1 MADERGIIAENREKV
16 LLGYDRD
23 NAETKMV
30 NVDATGKLKVTGLD
44 VDTSYLDDGAWV
56 DDTSKHL
63 LVGGL
68 YQVTPQAVTDGKV
81 APFQIDINGNMKVS
95 MSSDIQI
102 GAVEIKNGASDARA
116 LVVVATSDSAP
127 NLDATNLLGV
137 HSLLSARKDATTT
150 IGLTAEDSTHNALHV
165 AITDGEGVASV
176 NGSNALEVALTAGSA
191 VVGEV
196 TIGAATGAAGDLAK
210 IEDTQ
215 HTTADV
221 GVMALAVENEDQA
234 DLSTGDKDYTPIA
247 VTKEGNVIVKQEGTI
262 GVTESSPITGF
273 ALETS
278 LAKLTIA
285 QGGAIGTNTQAMV
298 GGSVT
303 TAAPTYTTAQISPL
317 SLATTGSLR
326 VVDAT
331 RLADGHNVTIDNA
344 AGSAVYVQPG
354 TSATFTVDLGT
365 NNDVTNKETPDA
377 TAAYAASFDDSAAY
391 EASSVSKASAGV
403 LFGFSGYNSG
413 AAQFIQIHNASSL
426 PADTG
431 VPDVIIYV
439 PATSNFSWDCG
450 KHGKYLD
457 TGIVIS
463 NSSTGPAKTIGAA
476 DCWFNVSFK

>member
-23 NAETKMV
+23 NSETRMV
-30 NVDATGKLKVTGLD
+30 NVDSTGRLKL
-44 VDTSYLDDGAWV
+44 A
-56 DDTSKHL
+56 
-63 LVGGL
+63 
-68 YQVTPQAVTDGKV
+68 AV
-81 APFQIDINGNMKVS
+81 
-95 MSSDIQI
+95 DIQI
-102 GAVEIKNGASDARA
+102 GSVEIKNAASDVRA
-116 LVVVATSDSAP
+116 LVVVATSDTTP
-127 NLDATNLLGV
+127 NLDATNLLGT
-137 HSLLSARKDATTT
+137 HALLSARSAAATTV
-150 IGLTAEDSTHNALHV
+150 GLTAEDSTHNALHV
-165 AITDGEGVASV
+165 AISDGEQVANV
-176 NGSNALEVALTAGSA
+176 NASNALEVALTAGSA

-215 HTTADV
+215 HSTADV

-273 ALETS
+273 SLETS
-278 LAKLTIA
+278 LVKLTIA
-285 QGGAIGTNTQAMV
+285 QGAAIGTNTLAMV
-298 GGSVT
+298 GGHVT
-303 TAAPTYTTAQISPL
+303 TSAPTYTTAQISPL

-331 RLADGHNVTIDNA
+331 RLADGHNVTVDNA

-377 TAAYAASFDDSAAY
+377 TAIYAASFDDSAAY

-403 LFGFSGYNSG
+403 LFGFSGYNSKVSG
-413 AAQFIQIHNASSL
+413 QFIQIHNASSL
-426 PADTG
+426 PADTA

-439 PATSNFSWDCG
+439 PASSNFSWDCG
-450 KHGKYLD
+450 KHGKYMD

-463 NSSTGPAKTIGAA
+463 NSSTGPTKTIGAA
-476 DCWFNVSFK
+476 DCWFSVSFK